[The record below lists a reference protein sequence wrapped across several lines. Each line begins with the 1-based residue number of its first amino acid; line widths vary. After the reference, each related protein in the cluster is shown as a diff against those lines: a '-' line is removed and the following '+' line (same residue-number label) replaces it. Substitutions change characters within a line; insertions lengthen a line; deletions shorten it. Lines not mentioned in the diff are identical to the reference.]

1 MKELIYENG
10 INFVE
15 DGIIILSLSLA
26 VTYLVYTIIEY
37 YKPRTLVDLGQTKTL
52 I

>member
-15 DGIIILSLSLA
+15 DGIIVITLSLA
-26 VTYLVYTIIEY
+26 VTYLVFAIVDY
-37 YKPRTLVDLGQTKTL
+37 YKPSILIDLGQTKL
-52 I
+52 LL

>member
-1 MKELIYENG
+1 MEELIYDNK
-10 INFVE
+10 INLVE

-26 VTYLVYTIIEY
+26 ITYLVYTILEY
-37 YKPRTLVDLGQTKTL
+37 YKPKILVDLGQTKIL